1 MIVKRNNKYNGR
13 EPRSKPGTL
22 ARLLSEVFHVFP
34 KKSGKNKS
42 INMQPHEMGNFMES
56 PSKFNLYFLTVC

>member
-1 MIVKRNNKYNGR
+1 M
-13 EPRSKPGTL
+13 PRSKPGTL

-56 PSKFNLYFLTVC
+56 P